1 MGAEAAIFSWH
12 FCLEICQE
20 SQNPVYPNGKEIKL
34 VWKRS
39 TDMTERLTVKHMVL
53 GGVFPGFRNDPPLF
67 YRPDPSGGQYAASHA
82 HPGSSLQLCM
92 RMAVGIAGGFGGSSA
107 SQRCMGD
114 AAYDACG
121 CCHGL

>member
-1 MGAEAAIFSWH
+1 
-12 FCLEICQE
+12 
-20 SQNPVYPNGKEIKL
+20 
-34 VWKRS
+34 
-39 TDMTERLTVKHMVL
+39 MTERLTVKHMVL
-53 GGVFPGFRNDPPLF
+53 GAFFLALGMILPFF